1 MLYDCRPP
9 SLPPKPKKRRIG
21 RNPVIGQPKL
31 FGGNLEEYIEVYIG
45 VNKTCMY
52 THIHPYTWLP
62 LTWKVRE
69 LFHSLLVVV
78 HYKISYKWIRHRF
91 VF

>member
-31 FGGNLEEYIEVYIG
+31 FGGNLEEYIEVGIPLI
-45 VNKTCMY
+45 KHACTQAHAH
-52 THIHPYTWLP
+52 THTPIHMVAADLEKSGNYVTVYWL
-62 LTWKVRE
+62 
-69 LFHSLLVVV
+69 
-78 HYKISYKWIRHRF
+78 
-91 VF
+91 